1 MGMAASQARFLGL
14 TARMN
19 NLEFEGQ
26 QINQQ
31 RTALSNKSASY
42 YTDLLGMDVPTAP
55 SVEEFTQTVYTFNDG
70 ALTNQITSLISD
82 PANPGTYK
90 VSYIRSWIDDFS
102 IVSASPSIV
111 TNMGG
116 GTYNIGGTKLRLL
129 GQVGGGTTIGNSI
142 NIDGTTYTVNNDT
155 GGYYINEETTSRGL
169 KVCTAQEVA
178 NLEYY
183 KFNADYSAAERVY
196 KDTDGTFYT
205 LDADGNKVTQ
215 AGLTEDDLIMCLYDN
230 TQTDPDKAVTLVQK
244 NADNTYSKEADVVNI
259 NKRYLTT
266 DEISSITIYNDVTND
281 PYLSTLSPDQVTQ
294 TVEEEKAILKLLN
307 DELNDG
313 DQTGQWFVRYVQN
326 TSTGEYEGVY
336 YKADEVTG
344 AVWDAKNN
352 SQSFIGAYKLG
363 SAERIEEVK
372 GVDGVELERD
382 STGRYIKITI
392 DGKDY
397 ALSTNTVT
405 DQDAYEDAMNQYEYD
420 KASYD
425 QSIEEINAKIEII
438 QSEDKNLELRLKQ
451 LDTEHNAVSNEKDAV
466 SKVIE
471 KAVESGFKTFG

>member
-42 YTDLLGMDVPTAP
+42 YSNLLGMDVPTAP

-70 ALTNQITSLISD
+70 ALTNQITSLIAD
-82 PANPGTYK
+82 TANPGTYK
-90 VSYIRSWIDDFS
+90 VSYIRNWTDDFAV
-102 IVSASPSIV
+102 VSASPSII
-111 TNMGG
+111 TNVGG

-129 GQVGGGTTIGNSI
+129 GQVAGGTTIGNSI
-142 NIDGTTYTVNNDT
+142 SIGGESYTVYNDA
-155 GGYYINEETTSRGL
+155 GGYYINENVVSQGL
-169 KVCTAQEVA
+169 KVCTAAEIA
-178 NLEYY
+178 DFEYY
-183 KFNADYSAAERVY
+183 KFNTDYTSADQVF
-196 KDTDGTFYT
+196 KDTDGSFYT
-205 LDADGNKVTQ
+205 LAEDGSKTTQ
-215 AGLTEDDLIMCLYDN
+215 SGLSEDDLIICLYDD
-230 TQTDPDKAVTLVQK
+230 TQSDPDKAVTLVQK
-244 NADNTYSKEADVVNI
+244 NADGTYSKESEIVTPT
-259 NKRYLTT
+259 KRYLT
-266 DEISSITIYNDVTND
+266 ESEVNSITIYNDAAND
-281 PYLSTLSPDQVTQ
+281 DYLKTLSTDQVTKLIA
-294 TVEEEKAILKLLN
+294 EEQEILKLLN
-307 DELNDG
+307 NELNNG

-344 AVWDAKNN
+344 AVWDDKNN
-352 SQSFIGAYKLG
+352 SQSFIGAYKIG
-363 SAERIEEVK
+363 SAERTEEVK
-372 GVDGVELERD
+372 GVEGCELERD
-382 STGRYIKITI
+382 STGRYINITI
-392 DGKDY
+392 DGKEY

-425 QSIEEINAKIEII
+425 QSIEDINAQIEII

-451 LDTEHNAVSNEKDAV
+451 LDTEHNAISNEKDAV